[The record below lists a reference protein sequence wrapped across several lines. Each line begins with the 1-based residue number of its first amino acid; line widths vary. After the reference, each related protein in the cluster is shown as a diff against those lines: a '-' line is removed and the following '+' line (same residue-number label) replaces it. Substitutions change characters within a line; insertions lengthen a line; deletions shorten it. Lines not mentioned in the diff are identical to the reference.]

1 MCLLVICS
9 LVVAKREEIR
19 PSEVFFKIALRPL
32 IWASPKTWSIPVST
46 MVRAMLKKTLVP
58 ATEKFE
64 ILENRTMHDVVA
76 N

>member
-1 MCLLVICS
+1 VGT
-9 LVVAKREEIR
+9 KREETR
-19 PSEVFFKIALRPL
+19 ATEVFLKVVLTPL

-46 MVRAMLKKTLVP
+46 MARAMLHKTLVP